1 MQYHWITGKL
11 LWFIISPL
19 NVGEREVGI
28 AMIFSRYFQLHV
40 LRTYLVPGS
49 KLFAWLASPDGII
62 TSLQVCIVIP
72 SFFQMEKLRFREVSN
87 MPWGHTAGNKSDECK
102 PGSSDSEA
110 ETVPCSIWCRR
121 KNTGLRTKRCV
132 FPS

>member
-1 MQYHWITGKL
+1 
-11 LWFIISPL
+11 
-19 NVGEREVGI
+19 
-28 AMIFSRYFQLHV
+28 MIFSRYFQLHV

-87 MPWGHTAGNKSDECK
+87 MP
-102 PGSSDSEA
+102 
-110 ETVPCSIWCRR
+110 
-121 KNTGLRTKRCV
+121 
-132 FPS
+132 